1 MDRSCPQG
9 ICSRALT
16 TCPSCSHRISGD
28 QYTAT
33 LCSQRGIT
41 PSFSCAVTLSWFLSR
56 PALIG
61 PDPRPGPG
69 ISVLACVVT
78 HKCRAQGQ
86 ACTSYHNA
94 PLAILPRLCLPSVS
108 PLGQNTRYKTP
119 AKHSQSLCLASALAP
134 VSCQGIM
141 DGKVDKYGLTK
152 HSSGPL
158 VLRAH
163 LHSGVRQ
170 PDLLQTRI
178 SASAHNAALHHFR
191 RY

>member
-1 MDRSCPQG
+1 MDRSCSQG

-16 TCPSCSHRISGD
+16 KCPGCSHRISGD
-28 QYTAT
+28 QYTGT
-33 LCSQRGIT
+33 LCFQRGIT
-41 PSFSCAVTLSWFLSR
+41 PSFSCTVTLSWFLSG

-61 PDPRPGPG
+61 SDPRPGPG

-94 PLAILPRLCLPSVS
+94 PLAILLRLCLLSVS
-108 PLGQNTRYKTP
+108 PLGQDTRYKTP
-119 AKHSQSLCLASALAP
+119 AKHSQSLSLASAMAP
-134 VSCQGIM
+134 VSSQGTM
-141 DGKVDKYGLTK
+141 DGKEDKYGLTK

-163 LHSGVRQ
+163 LQHGVRQ

-178 SASAHNAALHHFR
+178 SASAHNAAVYRFR